1 MKKLLTILAAI
12 MVATLAL
19 VGCGGNQEAAK
30 QDAKVLKVGATP
42 VPHAEVL
49 EQIKD
54 DLKKDGIELQIVEFS
69 DYVQPNLATNDKEL
83 DANYFQHQPYL
94 DDFNAENGTHIVSV
108 SAPHV
113 EPMGIYGGKKSS
125 LDDLKK

>member
-83 DANYFQHQPYL
+83 DANYFLQQS
-94 DDFNAENGTHIVSV
+94 F
-108 SAPHV
+108 
-113 EPMGIYGGKKSS
+113 
-125 LDDLKK
+125 